1 MSGGLFWDPADKLY
15 KCWYK
20 CGGGGGGKTSK
31 RSGQC
36 YATSRDGIAWDK
48 PKLNVVEG
56 TNIVSNDATDGFMVW
71 LDLEEAD
78 PTKRYKMAAVM
89 WRNAA
94 KNYTILF
101 SETGIHWRVA
111 LEKSGPVHDRS
122 TVFLNPMRTPRQW
135 VFSIKQ
141 SDVPGYGRARA
152 YWESPQLELANWSS
166 SLPLKP
172 GQRPVAGQAYDW
184 TSADLADPP
193 FVCSKEAQEWSF
205 GHQLYVVDGER

>member
-56 TNIVSNDATDGFMVW
+56 TNIVSNDATDGFLVW

-94 KNYTILF
+94 KVYTILF
-101 SETGIHWRVA
+101 SANGIDWRVA

-135 VFSIKQ
+135 V
-141 SDVPGYGRARA
+141 R
-152 YWESPQLELANWSS
+152 
-166 SLPLKP
+166 LP
-172 GQRPVAGQAYDW
+172 V
-184 TSADLADPP
+184 
-193 FVCSKEAQEWSF
+193 
-205 GHQLYVVDGER
+205 